1 MMEVQPQ
8 TAGLNATTYTMSER
22 VCLKWNEF
30 QENLNSAFGS
40 LRGSDAFTDVTL
52 ACVDG
57 KLLEAHRIIL
67 ATSSPVFKE
76 LLGKSKHPHPI
87 VYMRGMIS
95 DDLVAILDF
104 LYFGETNVH
113 KENLDKF
120 FAIAEEFQL
129 EGLTGD
135 PTERKIMQAT
145 NEVKIE
151 EKSHF
156 ENPTLIKVESKP
168 KMARNATIQRYT
180 FSEFKDLDEKV
191 YSMMEKSGNFLP
203 NGSRRKAYI
212 CKTCGK
218 EGMGNDIKKHI
229 EANHLEG
236 IVLPCKHCEKTFR
249 CRNSF
254 TSHMRNQH
262 QE

>member
-1 MMEVQPQ
+1 MVQ
-8 TAGLNATTYTMSER
+8 
-22 VCLKWNEF
+22 
-30 QENLNSAFGS
+30 
-40 LRGSDAFTDVTL
+40 
-52 ACVDG
+52 
-57 KLLEAHRIIL
+57 
-67 ATSSPVFKE
+67 
-76 LLGKSKHPHPI
+76 
-87 VYMRGMIS
+87 
-95 DDLVAILDF
+95 
-104 LYFGETNVH
+104 ETN
-113 KENLDKF
+113 K
-120 FAIAEEFQL
+120 
-129 EGLTGD
+129 
-135 PTERKIMQAT
+135 
-145 NEVKIE
+145 VKIE
-151 EKSHF
+151 EESPF
-156 ENPTLIKVESKP
+156 ENPNLIKVESKP
-168 KMARNATIQRYT
+168 AKVPNYTATSNKMARNAAIQRYT
-180 FSEFKDLDEKV
+180 SNEFKELDEKV

>member
-1 MMEVQPQ
+1 
-8 TAGLNATTYTMSER
+8 MSDR

-57 KLLEAHRIIL
+57 KLIEAHRIIL

-87 VYMRGMIS
+87 VYMRGMMS

-104 LYFGETNVH
+104 LYFGETNVL
-113 KENLDKF
+113 KENLDTF
-120 FAIAEEFQL
+120 FSIAEEFQL

-135 PTERKIMQAT
+135 RMERKMVQET
-145 NEVKIE
+145 NKVKIE
-151 EKSHF
+151 EESPF
-156 ENPTLIKVESKP
+156 ENPILIKVESKP
-168 KMARNATIQRYT
+168 AKVPKYTAPSNKMARNASIQRFT
-180 FSEFKDLDEKV
+180 SSEFKELDEKV

>member
-1 MMEVQPQ
+1 
-8 TAGLNATTYTMSER
+8 MSER

-57 KLLEAHRIIL
+57 KLIEAHKIIL

-87 VYMRGMIS
+87 VYMRGMMS
-95 DDLVAILDF
+95 VDLVAILDF
-104 LYFGETNVH
+104 LYFGETNVL

-120 FAIAEEFQL
+120 FSIAEEFQL

-135 PTERKIMQAT
+135 PTERKMVQET
-145 NEVKIE
+145 NKVKIE
-151 EKSHF
+151 EESPF

-168 KMARNATIQRYT
+168 KMARNATIQRYNS
-180 FSEFKDLDEKV
+180 SEFKELDEKV